1 MGDTAM
7 GEPFRLR
14 CELAGHEQDVRG
26 VAGCEDGRV
35 VSCSRDTTVRT
46 WTPTGTNAFESAVL
60 MGHEHFVSC
69 VAVMPPSPSLPS
81 GAILSGGNDRTIS
94 GQCVVA
100 PVVNVWVDG
109 NLAASLKG
117 HTLTVCGLSSDKAG
131 RVYSASWDKTA
142 MVWDI
147 ATMSSV
153 AKLEG
158 HEQAVWSV
166 LPLEDGGVVTAS
178 ADKTCKLWRDGR
190 VSHTYVGHT
199 DCVRSLAL
207 FPGVGFVSC
216 GNDGTVRLWAVSGE
230 CLLSKQV
237 SDNFLYCVCVL
248 PTMEVAASGEDKTC
262 RVVRDG
268 EVVATLQH
276 PGSVWSVACTP
287 DGDVVTGCSDGVA
300 RVFTRDA
307 GRVADA
313 DAVQAYEAQLASQ
326 TTSSQ
331 QIGGVD
337 LKTLPGEEAL
347 LEPGKKDG
355 ATLIIRRGAKAFV
368 YSWSA
373 GEHKWDALGEVAD
386 GPGEGGGGGQDHV
399 QRQGV

>member
-1 MGDTAM
+1 M
-7 GEPFRLR
+7 GEVFRLR
-14 CELAGHEQDVRG
+14 CELVGHEQDVRG
-26 VAGCEDGRV
+26 VAGCEDGRL

-46 WTPTGTNAFESAVL
+46 WTPTGANEFESSVL

-100 PVVNVWVDG
+100 PVVNVWVEG

-131 RVYSASWDKTA
+131 RVYSASWDKTV
-142 MVWDI
+142 MIWDLS
-147 ATMSSV
+147 TMSSV
-153 AKLEG
+153 GKLQG

-178 ADKTCKLWRDGR
+178 ADKTCKLWRDNLC
-190 VSHTYVGHT
+190 VHTYLGHT

-216 GNDGTVRLWAVSGE
+216 GNDGAVRLWAVSGE
-230 CLLSKQV
+230 CLLATQI
-237 SDNFLYCVCVL
+237 SDSFLYCVAVL
-248 PTMEVAASGEDKTC
+248 PSMEVAVAGEDTTC
-262 RVVRDG
+262 KIVRDG
-268 EVVATLQH
+268 QVVATLPH

-287 DGDVVTGCSDGVA
+287 EGDIVTGCSDSVT

-307 GRVADA
+307 ERAASA
-313 DAVQAYEAQLASQ
+313 DAVEAYEAKLASQ
-326 TTSSQ
+326 ASSSQ
-331 QIGGVD
+331 KVGGVD
-337 LKTLPGEEAL
+337 LATLPGEEAL
-347 LEPGKKDG
+347 QEPGKKDG
-355 ATLIIRRGAKAFV
+355 ATLIVRKGQKAFV

-373 GEHKWDALGEVAD
+373 VEHKWDALGEVAS
-386 GPGEGGGGGQDHV
+386 G
-399 QRQGV
+399 